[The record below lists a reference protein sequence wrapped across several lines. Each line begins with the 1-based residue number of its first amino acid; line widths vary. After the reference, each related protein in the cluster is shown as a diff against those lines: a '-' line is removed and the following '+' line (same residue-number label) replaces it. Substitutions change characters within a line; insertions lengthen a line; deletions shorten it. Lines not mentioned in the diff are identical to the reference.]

1 MGRAHSPPQQQQQ
14 QQQQQQ
20 PLQLQPPSFFGCRRG
35 LVVVCVML
43 ALLLLLSCRMIPPV
57 RMYLPHS
64 SRDRVRCKPSPY
76 SSAACGS
83 FVTTRGCLHQI
94 LVLLRAHVLLRAAS
108 GGPGLFPRSKSKAT
122 RTDEPRDTPFSLFVW
137 PSGRRKTYFNQV
149 KPQRHETDGGSHSAT
164 RYRRSSQKKRVSLA
178 LRAIGKAIALAG
190 GGTCRFGFAHKLSLA

>member
-122 RTDEPRDTPFSLFVW
+122 RTDVPLMMPPAPLFCW
-137 PSGRRKTYFNQV
+137 PSRHTKSYFNTV
-149 KPQRHETDGGSHSAT
+149 KPHATRTDGRSKWCDTSPT
-164 RYRRSSQKKRVSLA
+164 VVLRR
-178 LRAIGKAIALAG
+178 
-190 GGTCRFGFAHKLSLA
+190 